1 MNKKKSKTNTVALLH
16 PFIFIGML
24 LSSCV
29 HHTVTTYTYKE
40 DITPFRPV
48 YQSPSL
54 SVKKDSGL
62 TTTTL
67 VRQIIT
73 PIEQNNQALEE
84 KLVRIHEKNKTIKYV
99 QGYRILAYSGT
110 IQEMVNK
117 TKEIIYEL
125 FPDENP
131 EVKYVQP
138 NFKVKVGEFY
148 ERQEANSMYI
158 KLKKYIPDAVIISE
172 RVTIRRDEQTSPY

>member
-1 MNKKKSKTNTVALLH
+1 MNKKKSKKNPATVLH
-16 PFIFIGML
+16 FFMAML
-24 LSSCV
+24 LFSCV

-48 YQSPSL
+48 YQL
-54 SVKKDSGL
+54 TNLIVKKDSNVTTIPL
-62 TTTTL
+62 T
-67 VRQIIT
+67 RQTIT
-73 PIEQNNQALEE
+73 PTEQNNQALEE
-84 KLVRIHEKNKTIKYV
+84 KLARIHERNKTIKYV

-117 TKEIIYEL
+117 TKEIIYGL

-172 RVTIRRDEQTSPY
+172 RVTIRRDEQNAPY